1 MCASPDS
8 DTPYVVE
15 IVPQG
20 YCTCVQQHVSGQRE
34 LPGHPRLLFLLRS
47 TAYFDEFDGDNAA
60 NKSGNVSLCLHRDI
74 KPDNFLMGLGRRASQ
89 VYIIDFGFAKKHRD
103 TVSFQHLPYRENT
116 NLTGIARVECITQPT
131 LLALMG
137 HTMLKMF
144 KVLLSLEPLGV
155 LQGLLQKLYRVLV
168 EQ

>member
-1 MCASPDS
+1 M
-8 DTPYVVE
+8 YL
-15 IVPQG
+15 
-20 YCTCVQQHVSGQRE
+20 VQRA
-34 LPGHPRLLFLLRS
+34 LPGYPQLLFLLRS
-47 TAYFDEFDGDNAA
+47 AADFDEFDGDNAA
-60 NKSGNVSLCLHRDI
+60 NESGSVSRRLHRDI

-103 TVSFQHLPYRENT
+103 TVSFQHLPYRENK
-116 NLTGIARVECITQPT
+116 NLTGTARVECITQST
-131 LLALMG
+131 LTHIEGFLALMG

-155 LQGLLQKLYRVLV
+155 LLGLLQKLYRVLV